1 MCVGTKWGSGAVF
14 LCFSVSLTV
23 SFLPL
28 EFLSCHVDPIMS
40 LFSQFPF
47 MEVFQNDFT
56 TDGQLVYYLD
66 KALQTEY
73 LDGVGCVTLVQE
85 LGCRFIVDKVCR
97 D

>member
-1 MCVGTKWGSGAVF
+1 
-14 LCFSVSLTV
+14 
-23 SFLPL
+23 
-28 EFLSCHVDPIMS
+28 
-40 LFSQFPF
+40 

-66 KALQTEY
+66 RALQREY
-73 LDGVGCVTLVQE
+73 LNGVGCVTLVQE